1 MNFKVFTAAMM
12 IAFSL
17 LFVAC
22 DKHDHDETEQENI
35 TRIIVQL
42 KGTNGAIFDKEFTW
56 KDANFDKVPDSIDT
70 IAIPANTVFV
80 AVIKVFDDTTS
91 PVTDLSAEI
100 KGESNDH
107 LFVIKPSF
115 NNLTV
120 SDLNTDAAGKPFG
133 IESRWTSITPSAGSV
148 RIQLYHEPTD
158 KSAANP
164 GGEVD
169 FDLSFPVKIK

>member
-91 PVTDLSAEI
+91 QVIERWF
-100 KGESNDH
+100 DH
-107 LFVIKPSF
+107 KKMVVAF
-115 NNLTV
+115 
-120 SDLNTDAAGKPFG
+120 PFYFC
-133 IESRWTSITPSAGSV
+133 R
-148 RIQLYHEPTD
+148 
-158 KSAANP
+158 
-164 GGEVD
+164 
-169 FDLSFPVKIK
+169 